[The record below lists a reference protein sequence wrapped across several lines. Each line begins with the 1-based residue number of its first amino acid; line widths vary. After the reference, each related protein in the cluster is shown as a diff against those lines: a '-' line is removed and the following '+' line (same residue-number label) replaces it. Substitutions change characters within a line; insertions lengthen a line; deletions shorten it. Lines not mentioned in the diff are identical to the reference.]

1 MQKYRHSTFFAL
13 FFGFSIILTYGIGMA
28 ASPSTLPDSV
38 QAALKQANI
47 PESNIGIYVQ
57 PVDSDQPALAYGA
70 DHSMNPASV
79 MKLLTTFAGLEI
91 LGPAYNWKTEIYVN
105 GPVVDGVLKGDLIF
119 KGYGDPELTV
129 ERFWLMLRE
138 LRQRGVRDIRG
149 DLVLDK
155 RFFAYEQYD
164 PGAFDNQAYQPYNV
178 GPDALLLNFNVAPL
192 RLVPQPEQ
200 KTVSVQPE
208 FSLTTLTLRNGVT
221 LDNAPCGDWESR
233 LNVQL
238 NPLPGGAGVDLSGP
252 FSSAC
257 GEQQLSLSFLRN
269 GDFIYGLF
277 KQLWNESGGSISGGF
292 RVGELPAGA
301 RLLVTK
307 VSPPLAV
314 VVRNINKFSNNVMA
328 RQLYLTIGAEQSGKP
343 GSRENAGVA
352 VRSWLTGRGL
362 DFPELVVENGSGLSR
377 IARISPR
384 HLADLLIAAYRS
396 PVFSELESSLPIV
409 AVDGTMRKRMK
420 ENGVAGH
427 AHIKSG
433 SIDGV
438 KTIAG
443 YIFDS
448 KGRRNVVVCMINHPR
463 ASAGKGAQDA
473 LMQWIYESLGV

>member
-1 MQKYRHSTFFAL
+1 
-13 FFGFSIILTYGIGMA
+13 MA
-28 ASPSTLPDSV
+28 ASPSVLPDSV
-38 QAALKQANI
+38 QVALKQANI
-47 PESNIGIYVQ
+47 PAANIGIYVL
-57 PVDSDQPALAYGA
+57 PVDSNQPALAYGE

-79 MKLLTTFAGLEI
+79 MKLLTTFAGLDI

-105 GPVVDGVLKGDLIF
+105 GPVIDGVLKGDLIL

-149 DLVLDK
+149 ELVLDK
-155 RFFAYEQYD
+155 HFFATEPHD
-164 PGAFDNQAYQPYNV
+164 PGAFDNQAFQPYNV

-192 RLVPQPEQ
+192 RLVPLPEQ
-200 KTVSVQPE
+200 RSVTVQPE
-208 FSLTTLTLRNGVT
+208 FSLTTLTLRNGLK
-221 LDNAPCGDWESR
+221 LDNASCGDWESR

-238 NPLPGGAGVDLSGP
+238 TPTPAGAVVDLSGP

-257 GEQQLSLSFLRN
+257 GEKQLNLSFLRN

-277 KQLWNESGGSISGGF
+277 KQLWSESGGSISGGF
-292 RVGELPAGA
+292 RAGEVPVSG

-307 VSPPLAV
+307 TSPPLAV

-328 RQLYLTIGAEQSGKP
+328 RQLYLTIGAEQSGQP
-343 GSRENAGVA
+343 GSRENAGA
-352 VRSWLTGRGL
+352 AIHGWLAGRGL
-362 DFPELVVENGSGLSR
+362 NFPELVVENGSGLSR
-377 IARISPR
+377 IARISPQ
-384 HLADLLIAAYRS
+384 HLADLLMAAYRS

-409 AVDGTMRKRMK
+409 AVDGTMRRRMK
-420 ENGVAGH
+420 DDGVAGH

-433 SIDGV
+433 SIEGV

-443 YIFDS
+443 YVFDS

-463 ASAGKGAQDA
+463 ASAGRGVQDA
-473 LMQWIYESLGV
+473 LLEWVYNRP

>member
-1 MQKYRHSTFFAL
+1 MQKLRHSLFLAL
-13 FFGFSIILTYGIGMA
+13 FIGFSILFTHGIGMA
-28 ASPSTLPDSV
+28 APPSTLPDAV

-47 PESNIGIYVQ
+47 PTSNIGIFVQ
-57 PVDSDQPALAYGA
+57 PVESDRPALAYGA

-79 MKLLTTFAGLEI
+79 MKLLTTFAGLEM
-91 LGPAYNWKTEIYVN
+91 LGPAYNWKTEIYAN
-105 GPVVDGVLKGDLIF
+105 GPIVDGVLHGDLIV
-119 KGYGDPELTV
+119 KGYGDPELTI
-129 ERFWLMLRE
+129 ERFWLVLRE

-155 RFFAYEQYD
+155 HFFANEQHD
-164 PGAFDNQAYQPYNV
+164 PGAFDNQAYQPYNA
-178 GPDALLLNFNVAPL
+178 GPDALLVNFNVAPL
-192 RLVPQPEQ
+192 RLVPLPEQ
-200 KTVSVQPE
+200 RVVSVQPE

-221 LDNAPCGDWESR
+221 LDDAPCGDWESR

-238 NPLPGGAGVDLSGP
+238 TPLPVGVAVDLSGP

-257 GEQQLSLSFLRN
+257 GEKQLSLSFLRN
-269 GDFIYGLF
+269 GDFFNGVF
-277 KQLWNESGGSISGGF
+277 RQLWNELGGNISGN
-292 RVGELPAGA
+292 VKAGELTAGA

-307 VSPPLAV
+307 ASPPLAV

-328 RQLYLTIGAEQSGKP
+328 RQLYLTIGAEQSGRP
-343 GSRENAGVA
+343 GSRENAGIA
-352 VRSWLTGRGL
+352 IRSWLTGRGL

-384 HLADLLIAAYRS
+384 HLADLLIAAYQS

-420 ENGVAGH
+420 DNGVAGH

-443 YIFDS
+443 YVFDR

-463 ASAGKGAQDA
+463 ASAGRDVQDA
-473 LMQWIYESLGV
+473 LLEWVYNRP